1 MSKSVAIWRRQ
12 SRSRQRGAALI
23 VSLVFLLILT
33 IVSAASMQS
42 ATLQERMAGN
52 AKDINLA
59 FQAAEAA
66 LREAE
71 AQLSQ
76 INIGTFNGSNGL
88 YLSCVDPADTRTACV
103 EPDWSNHSTTGWRVL
118 PDSPISNASR
128 QPEYIIEELSNVA
141 DPNAA
146 LDSDRPVAT
155 LGYYLITA
163 RGFGASDRSMVVLS
177 TTFKRNN

>member
-1 MSKSVAIWRRQ
+1 MSKNSSLIKLVHIQ
-12 SRSRQRGAALI
+12 SQRGAALI
-23 VSLVFLLILT
+23 VSLIFLLILT

-76 INIGTFNGSNGL
+76 INIGSFNGSNGL
-88 YLSCVDPADTRTACV
+88 YLSCADPTDTRTACI
-103 EPDWSNHSTTGWRVL
+103 EPDWLDHSATGWKAV
-118 PDSPISNASR
+118 PNSPITNASR
-128 QPEYIIEELSNVA
+128 QPEYVIEELSNVA

>member
-1 MSKSVAIWRRQ
+1 MIN
-12 SRSRQRGAALI
+12 RSPLLSLSFYQYQRGAALM
-23 VSLVFLLILT
+23 VSLIFLLILT
-33 IVSAASMQS
+33 IVSAAAMQS

-76 INIGTFNGSNGL
+76 INIGTFDGSNGL
-88 YLSCVDPADTRTACV
+88 YLSCADPADARTACV
-103 EPDWSNHSTTGWRVL
+103 EPDWSDHSTTGWRVV
-118 PDSPISNASR
+118 PDSPITNASR
-128 QPEYIIEELSNVA
+128 QPEYVIEELSNVA

-146 LDSDRPVAT
+146 LDSDQPVAT